1 MQDSSPLTLRLL
13 PWLSC
18 RIGKLF
24 RCLAI
29 SATVQ
34 HSRERVSQVMAM
46 LSTST
51 RNGLVALS
59 RHQRPLARLHQSC
72 ASSRIAALPASS
84 PALLRS
90 QASLRCR
97 NYADAAGAGNGQQ
110 SQIPTPPQPP
120 KTKKK
125 KAGFFRWTYRVVL
138 LSLAAGS
145 GALGYGIYNA
155 RHPEDQID
163 PDPSKKTLV
172 VLGECRPFFFLSLS
186 SRSEG

>member
-1 MQDSSPLTLRLL
+1 
-13 PWLSC
+13 
-18 RIGKLF
+18 
-24 RCLAI
+24 
-29 SATVQ
+29 
-34 HSRERVSQVMAM
+34 MAM